1 MAAQKLVLSSS
12 TFCIFVLIAE
22 LRLAGS
28 CATYEKRMRILIYT
42 ILFLTF
48 NQSFSQK
55 TLSFENI
62 LAELEKSSESL
73 NTTLISPKSN
83 FYIGI
88 TKDAIVENPELNSCI
103 DIETNEKKNEQ
114 IIGILKKHNL
124 LDKLYVEIENEY
136 SDLSSDKIFK
146 PTETE
151 LYLELFFKTKGFGI
165 MSCFV
170 PVFEKKKAKELICD
184 LDKIFDYKYCFKKL
198 KRKI

>member
-1 MAAQKLVLSSS
+1 
-12 TFCIFVLIAE
+12 
-22 LRLAGS
+22 
-28 CATYEKRMRILIYT
+28 MRILIYT

-62 LAELEKSSESL
+62 LGELENSSESL
-73 NTTLISPKSN
+73 NTTLISPKSD

-103 DIETNEKKNEQ
+103 DIETNEEKNEQ

-136 SDLSSDKIFK
+136 SDLSSDQIFK

-151 LYLELFFKTKGFGI
+151 LYKVEIIVYEFHEGYSAARYGLLF
-165 MSCFV
+165 V
-170 PVFEKKKAKELICD
+170 HE
-184 LDKIFDYKYCFKKL
+184 
-198 KRKI
+198 

>member
-1 MAAQKLVLSSS
+1 MLLV
-12 TFCIFVLIAE
+12 INVLPTSGKRSY
-22 LRLAGS
+22 LVKSVVYTKR

-62 LAELEKSSESL
+62 LGELENSSESL
-73 NTTLISPKSN
+73 NTTLISPKSD

-103 DIETNEKKNEQ
+103 DIETNEEKNEQ

-136 SDLSSDKIFK
+136 SDLSSDQIFK

-151 LYLELFFKTKGFGI
+151 LYLELFFKTKDFGI

-170 PVFEKKKAKELICD
+170 PIFEKKKAKELICD

>member
-1 MAAQKLVLSSS
+1 
-12 TFCIFVLIAE
+12 
-22 LRLAGS
+22 
-28 CATYEKRMRILIYT
+28 MRILIYT

-48 NQSFSQK
+48 SQSFSQK

-73 NTTLISPKSN
+73 NTTLISPKSD

>member
-1 MAAQKLVLSSS
+1 
-12 TFCIFVLIAE
+12 
-22 LRLAGS
+22 
-28 CATYEKRMRILIYT
+28 MRILIYI

-48 NQSFSQK
+48 NHSFSQI
-55 TLSFENI
+55 TLDYKKV
-62 LAELEKSSESL
+62 LAELENSSESL
-73 NTTLISPKSN
+73 NTTLILPNSD

-88 TKDAIVENPELNSCI
+88 TKDVIVENIELNPCI
-103 DIETNEKKNEQ
+103 DIVSNTKKNEQ
-114 IIGILKKHNL
+114 VIGILKKHNL

-136 SDLSSDKIFK
+136 TDLSSDQIFK

-151 LYLELFFKTKGFGI
+151 LYLELFFKTKDFEI

-170 PVFEKKKAKELICD
+170 PVFEKKKAKELIYD